1 MKKLT
6 IQGRCQYGRRLS
18 MIMSVTMLL
27 LPFARS
33 AAAVDVA
40 ADEAEVL
47 ALDQKFGDAA
57 AAGDVAA
64 VERMLAPDFSMV
76 HGDQWTT
83 GGKPFLTDDKKTFL
97 ERVANRQYG
106 VIEFGPVKAEMHGDV
121 AITYGRYVATLRANA
136 GTDRAWFRT
145 SRTQTLLAQQPK
157 CCRSKRVL
165 QPRSWLATLLS
176 SIALRPR
183 TSS

>member
-136 GTDRAWFRT
+136 GTDRAWFRVWYERVYVKRDGRWLFV
-145 SRTQTLLAQQPK
+145 SHRTVDGPVSGPD
-157 CCRSKRVL
+157 R
-165 QPRSWLATLLS
+165 ATLV
-176 SIALRPR
+176 AE
-183 TSS
+183 